1 MFIEIEKQQN
11 NRGESHMSI
20 PTYEEIMLPLLRILS
35 DGGTCNYK
43 EFEDKKIILIGGYK
57 LAEYMIDFN
66 VGITIQEV
74 YEVKRIDNDY
84 FEE

>member
-1 MFIEIEKQQN
+1 M
-11 NRGESHMSI
+11 GI

>member
-1 MFIEIEKQQN
+1 
-11 NRGESHMSI
+11 
-20 PTYEEIMLPLLRILS
+20 
-35 DGGTCNYK
+35 
-43 EFEDKKIILIGGYK
+43 
-57 LAEYMIDFN
+57 MIDFN